1 MTTPGHLT
9 GRDSELTAVRAA
21 LRETSGAYLV
31 GRAGAGKS
39 HIVEHVA
46 GWAEA
51 EGYEVIRARATAGSA
66 ELPLG
71 VFLTQLGASER
82 FLTPMFT
89 EIRDRISE
97 RAAGRPILL
106 CIDDLD
112 RLDDTSAVLIHQ
124 MVATGEAQLLATL
137 RMGRM
142 VPGEILDL
150 AQRGDLRRLE
160 VGPMDREAAGETA
173 EHVLGRRLDAASHE
187 RLWAATN
194 GNPLFIRE
202 VLVSAQET
210 GQITDGPDGATLAEL
225 PLKAPRLVDA
235 VKGRLAH
242 LNPALHRALLHLAFA
257 EPCGPAELASVADDD
272 ALAALEAAEL
282 IETTLDDKRLSLR
295 LAHPLYGEVL
305 RAGTPLLQRRAVLAA
320 LARDLQATGTR
331 RRIDVVK
338 LARLAVDGGFDV
350 DLDLL
355 VRAAQ
360 LTYHNNDHVLCE
372 RIGRKAF
379 DMSGRFDAGW
389 ELANCLFQAGDLRG
403 FRDHLPAWR
412 ATATNEAE
420 HLATSMMEAQTEFW
434 YAGDLHRAVEIVEHA
449 LAAHPHDVFAAGA
462 SRDELVANLA
472 LYYALAGNPRRAWE
486 LSEPLL
492 AHGPDPVLIR
502 GALAAANALGHMGR
516 VEDATAV
523 IDRAIEAYGLLGAE
537 ASSLS
542 QRVAYAVRAVGQAWR
557 GRIDLAWADSASSL
571 ATAISEFQISSANY
585 VTTDLHMLEG
595 RPGQARPLIERSLA
609 WFGRSTGGSSERRW
623 VLARM
628 VSVCAT
634 GGDIVAAQRALQLF
648 DLDTSPGVSF
658 DFDADIGR
666 ARILMATGHSEEARE
681 GLRTAMGVWAQ
692 RGQRVGE
699 MFVAYELVRADR
711 AEEVA
716 NRLAELAAESQG
728 PLFGALAHHATA
740 RAAGDGVELA
750 TAAEEL
756 ADLGLFLYASEAAG
770 HAADAMRRQGSQRSA
785 TRMMTRA
792 GELRLRCDDG
802 ITAEPII
809 DSGPTT
815 LTRREREIGLLA
827 AQGLAS
833 KEIGERLFI
842 SRRTAENHL
851 AKVYDK
857 LGVRTRAELSRVL
870 DGGYAAIAS

>member
-1 MTTPGHLT
+1 MALT
-9 GRDSELTAVRAA
+9 GQLSGRDPEIGALRAA
-21 LRETSGAYLV
+21 LRDCKGAYLV
-31 GRAGAGKS
+31 GSAGVGKS
-39 HIVEHVA
+39 HLVEHVA
-46 GWAEA
+46 SWAAGEGW
-51 EGYEVIRARATAGSA
+51 EVIRARATSGSS

-71 VFLTQLGASER
+71 VFLTQLGAAER
-82 FLTPMFT
+82 FLTPMFS
-89 EIRDRISE
+89 EIRDRIVE
-97 RAAGRPILL
+97 RAAGRRILL
-106 CIDDLD
+106 CVDDID

-124 MVATGEAQLLATL
+124 MVASNEASLVATL

-142 VPGEILDL
+142 APGEILDL
-150 AQRGDLRRLE
+150 AQRGDLRRVE
-160 VGPMDREAAGETA
+160 VGPMGRESAAEMA
-173 EHVLGRRLDAASHE
+173 QHVLGRQLDAASHE
-187 RLWAATN
+187 RLWNATN
-194 GNPLFIRE
+194 GNPLFVRE
-202 VLVSAQET
+202 VLLSAQES
-210 GQITDGPDGATLAEL
+210 GQLTEGPDGVSLAEL
-225 PLKAPRLVDA
+225 PLNSARLADA
-235 VKGRLAH
+235 VKGRLAF
-242 LNPALHRALLHLAFA
+242 LTPELHRALLHLAFA
-257 EPCGPAELASVADDD
+257 EPCGPAELASVADAD

-282 IETTLDDKRLSLR
+282 IETGLDDRRLSLR
-295 LAHPLYGEVL
+295 LIHPLYGEVL
-305 RAGTPLLQRRAVLAA
+305 RAGTPLLQRRAVLAT
-320 LARDLQATGTR
+320 LARDLQDTGTR
-331 RRIDVVK
+331 RRIDIVK

-379 DMSGRFDAGW
+379 EMSGRFDAGW

-412 ATATNEAE
+412 ATATNDAE

-434 YAGDLHRAVEIVEHA
+434 YAGDLRRAEEIIERALVE
-449 LAAHPHDVFAAGA
+449 HPHDVFAAGA

-502 GALAAANALGHMGR
+502 GALAAANALGHMGL

-523 IDRAIEAYGLLGAE
+523 IDRAIEAYGILGPE

-542 QRVAYAVRAVGQAWR
+542 QRVAFAVRAVGQAWR
-557 GRIDLAWADSASSL
+557 GRMDLAWADSASSL

-585 VTTDLHMLEG
+585 VTADLHMLEG
-595 RPGQARPLIERSLA
+595 RPAMARPLMERSLA

-634 GGDIVAAQRALQLF
+634 GGDVVAAQRALELF
-648 DLDTSPGVSF
+648 DTDVSPGVSF

-666 ARILMATGHSEEARE
+666 ARLLIATGHSQDARD
-681 GLRTAMGVWAQ
+681 GLRAAMKVWAH

-699 MFVAYELVRADR
+699 ILVAYELVRADR
-711 AEEVA
+711 SEEVA
-716 NRLAELAAESQG
+716 ARIEQLAAESQG
-728 PLFGALAHHATA
+728 SLFAALAHHAVA
-740 RAAGDGVELA
+740 RAANDGDALA
-750 TAAEEL
+750 AAAEEL
-756 ADLGLFLYASEAAG
+756 AALALNLYASEAAG
-770 HAADAMRRQGSQRSA
+770 HAADALRRRGDQRAA

-792 GELRLRCDDG
+792 AELRQLCDEG

-857 LGVRTRAELSRVL
+857 LGVRTRAELTRVL
-870 DGGYAAIAS
+870 DGGYAAVA